1 MLTKE
6 KKDKLITENK
16 VHPTDTGSA
25 EVQIALL
32 SERIS
37 QLSRHMTTFK
47 TDHHSSMGMMKL
59 VGQRKRLLAYL
70 KKEDSGR
77 YEKLIQKLGLRK

>member
-1 MLTKE
+1 VLSKE
-6 KKDKLITENK
+6 EKTRIINEHKIQ
-16 VHPTDTGSA
+16 PTDTGSA

-37 QLSRHMTTFK
+37 SLTRHLSSAK
-47 TDHHSSMGMMKL
+47 KDYHSRTGLMKL
-59 VGQRKRLLAYL
+59 VGQRKRLLSYL
-70 KKEDSGR
+70 KKEDGNR

>member
-6 KKDKLITENK
+6 KKDTLIAENK

-25 EVQIALL
+25 EVQISLL
-32 SERIS
+32 SERIT
-37 QLSRHMTTFK
+37 QLSRHMTAFK
-47 TDHHSSMGMMKL
+47 TDHHSNMGMMKL

-70 KKEDSGR
+70 KKEDSAR